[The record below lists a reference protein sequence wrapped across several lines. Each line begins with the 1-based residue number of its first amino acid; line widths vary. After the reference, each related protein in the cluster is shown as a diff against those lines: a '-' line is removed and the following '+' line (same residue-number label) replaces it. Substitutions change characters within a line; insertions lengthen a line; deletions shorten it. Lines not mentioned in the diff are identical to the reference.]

1 MGDKSDQE
9 KRIRELEEKIRKLE
23 EEKGKEEKKDEESEP
38 EGVAG
43 GILQG
48 LGDMFGLGGI
58 IKGLEKSPAFQE
70 KLSAIEEEVEAR
82 LRGEPSKSV
91 DISGGSRRSRI
102 PGSIPGSG
110 SIPGRTAPKR
120 AAARR
125 VQRVPEAKLKV
136 AGHKEVLV
144 DVFDEKDHVR
154 VIAEMPGIEEKDIKL
169 DLKGDKLVI
178 SAERADRKYHQE
190 ITLPSVSQGDPK
202 TTYRNGILEVRI
214 EKNPE
219 GSSETD

>member
-1 MGDKSDQE
+1 MADESDQE
-9 KRIRELEEKIRKLE
+9 KKIRELEEKIRKLE
-23 EEKGKEEKKDEESEP
+23 EQKGKEKKDEESEP
-38 EGVAG
+38 AGAAG
-43 GILQG
+43 GVLQG

-58 IKGLEKSPAFQE
+58 IKGLENLPAFQE
-70 KLSAIEEEVEAR
+70 KLGAIEEEVEAR

-91 DISGGSRRSRI
+91 DISGGTRVSRI
-102 PGSIPGSG
+102 PG

-125 VQRVPEAKLKV
+125 VRRVPEAKLEV
-136 AGHKEVLV
+136 AGPKEVPA

-190 ITLPSVSQGDPK
+190 IALPSVLQGDLE
-202 TTYRNGILEVRI
+202 TTYKNGILEIRI
-214 EKNPE
+214 AKIPE
-219 GSSETD
+219 GPSE

>member
-1 MGDKSDQE
+1 MADESDQE

-23 EEKGKEEKKDEESEP
+23 EQKSKEKKGEESEP

-48 LGDMFGLGGI
+48 VGDMFGLGGL

-70 KLSAIEEEVEAR
+70 KLSAIDAEVEAR
-82 LRGEPSKSV
+82 FSAEPLKRV
-91 DISGGSRRSRI
+91 DIGAGSGRSRI
-102 PGSIPGSG
+102 PG

-120 AAARR
+120 AAAGR
-125 VQRVPEAKLKV
+125 VQRVPEAKLEV
-136 AGHKEVLV
+136 AGPKEVPA

-154 VIAEMPGIEEKDIKL
+154 VMVEMPGIEEKDIKL
-169 DLKGDKLVI
+169 DLNGDKLVI
-178 SAERADRKYHQE
+178 SAECADRKYHQE
-190 ITLPSVSQGDPK
+190 ITLPSVPQGDLK
-202 TTYRNGILEVRI
+202 TTYRNSILEIRI

-219 GSSETD
+219 GSSE